1 MHNFKELISWK
12 EAKDFSVLVYK
23 LTSNFPS
30 SEIYGISSQ
39 IKRAAVSIPSNIAEG
54 AGRNTNKDF
63 SRFIAIALG
72 SAFELETQLL
82 IAHELEY
89 ITKIDIEELLLK
101 LNKIQKMLVNF
112 QKHLNNS

>member
-1 MHNFKELISWK
+1 MHNFKELNSWK
-12 EAKDFSVLVYK
+12 EAKDFSVLIYK
-23 LTSNFPS
+23 LTSKFTS

-72 SAFELETQLL
+72 STFELETQLL
-82 IAHELEY
+82 IAQELDFISNKELE
-89 ITKIDIEELLLK
+89 DLLLK

-112 QKHLNNS
+112 QKHLNNT

>member
-1 MHNFKELISWK
+1 MHNFKELNSWK

-63 SRFIAIALG
+63 SRFIAISLG

-89 ITKIDIEELLLK
+89 ITKIEIEGLLVK

-112 QKHLNNS
+112 QKHLNKS